1 MYRYIF
7 DLVIRR
13 IERNIKVYLLILI
26 EILLCVFLLN
36 SSLTLYDSINKEYLS
51 RKNRVDSTYFNIGIT
66 NLIKEKDL
74 GKSNSIIYQASPFS
88 MEDLEYILK
97 SFPDIGASLYILTSN
112 NINDLTSIKSIN
124 LIYASEGFFRQQ
136 LHINKPIKWENTCFI
151 GSRVGEFYNEGIKK
165 LSLADVIDEKTIDL
179 PVQASTLEVDLKDT
193 VIIPISY
200 YYDNNLFEHVHAFN
214 STLSIDF
221 GSDGY
226 SSHVIAKILTRLF
239 SKHPEYTYL
248 YSNSLE
254 QYMKQTNELK
264 MICTAIFY
272 LCVFFVLIIIIGLSG
287 KSLMLIN
294 KRKKE
299 FAVLSAFGAPKKMLR
314 FETYAEIFLVSFIS
328 GTVGLIISLILLL
341 SIKFEYFT
349 VVFNVGICLIALFS
363 ALLITF
369 ISSLL
374 PIRVLSKMSPIEIL
388 RKDQ

>member
-36 SSLTLYDSINKEYLS
+36 SSLTLYDSINKEYLN
-51 RKNRVDSTYFNIGIT
+51 RRNRVDSTYFNIGIT

-112 NINDLTSIKSIN
+112 NINDFTSIKSIN

-193 VIIPISY
+193 VIIPIRY

-349 VVFNVGICLIALFS
+349 VVLNVGICLIALFS

>member
-1 MYRYIF
+1 
-7 DLVIRR
+7 
-13 IERNIKVYLLILI
+13 
-26 EILLCVFLLN
+26 
-36 SSLTLYDSINKEYLS
+36 
-51 RKNRVDSTYFNIGIT
+51 
-66 NLIKEKDL
+66 
-74 GKSNSIIYQASPFS
+74 
-88 MEDLEYILK
+88 
-97 SFPDIGASLYILTSN
+97 
-112 NINDLTSIKSIN
+112 
-124 LIYASEGFFRQQ
+124 
-136 LHINKPIKWENTCFI
+136 
-151 GSRVGEFYNEGIKK
+151 
-165 LSLADVIDEKTIDL
+165 
-179 PVQASTLEVDLKDT
+179 
-193 VIIPISY
+193 
-200 YYDNNLFEHVHAFN
+200 
-214 STLSIDF
+214 
-221 GSDGY
+221 
-226 SSHVIAKILTRLF
+226 
-239 SKHPEYTYL
+239 
-248 YSNSLE
+248 
-254 QYMKQTNELK
+254 MKQTNELK

>member
-7 DLVIRR
+7 DIVIRR

>member
-36 SSLTLYDSINKEYLS
+36 SSLTLYDSINKEYLN
-51 RKNRVDSTYFNIGIT
+51 RRNRVDSTYFNIGIT

-112 NINDLTSIKSIN
+112 NINDFTSIKSIN

-193 VIIPISY
+193 VIIPIRY

>member
-1 MYRYIF
+1 
-7 DLVIRR
+7 
-13 IERNIKVYLLILI
+13 
-26 EILLCVFLLN
+26 
-36 SSLTLYDSINKEYLS
+36 LYDSINKEYLS